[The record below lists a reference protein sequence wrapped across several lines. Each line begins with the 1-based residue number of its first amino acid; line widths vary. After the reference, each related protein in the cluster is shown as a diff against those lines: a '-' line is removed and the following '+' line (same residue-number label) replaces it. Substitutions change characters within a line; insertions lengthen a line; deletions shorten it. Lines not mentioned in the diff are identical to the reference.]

1 MDSRGLE
8 WIQGFWSGF
17 QGFEVDSSVFEWL
30 LGLQR
35 LEVFCC
41 G

>member
-1 MDSRGLE
+1 MATRVLE
-8 WIQGFWSGF
+8 WILEFG
-17 QGFEVDSSVFEWL
+17 VDSRVFEWL